1 MESPAIGAPA
11 WAAGAMGC
19 RGPPWRESWGIKEIP
34 TFAKQKS
41 YVTLGL
47 VGGWATPL
55 KNMSSSVG
63 SMTFPIVWKVI
74 KAMFQTTNQKHFAPR
89 KSGEEDVQQEKMEM
103 WGKQRYGNIC
113 YTKLSYGNLYGL
125 FIGDLLVNFQNFGST
140 VQHSLIISWST
151 VDVVYPLVKCYITN
165 WKITMLLYAING

>member
-89 KSGEEDVQQEKMEM
+89 KSGWRRCSAGEDGDVGQTKIWKHLLHKVVLWKSLWLVYWRSAGQFPEFRQHCTTFPDHFLKYCRCSIPS
-103 WGKQRYGNIC
+103 GKVLHNELENHHAIIC
-113 YTKLSYGNLYGL
+113 Y
-125 FIGDLLVNFQNFGST
+125 
-140 VQHSLIISWST
+140 
-151 VDVVYPLVKCYITN
+151 
-165 WKITMLLYAING
+165 